1 MGPTSGLDTKFRLY
15 PTRRVERNYR
25 ETRVRR
31 TPYTNHMARETIRI
45 QFSMPAIPRI
55 TQRWPPGRL
64 LIIMRKQP
72 WISRL
77 RVAARNWMSLR
88 PERSFTVSSAWPWH
102 CYGQV
107 VLKNLWLGGEAAW
120 KTHERI
126 AAILSSDPVFDKARR
141 WLSPTS
147 TKQVEFTHSVYRT
160 FYRYYA
166 TRTETYEKALAM
178 QKRIEELRVIH
189 HWDEKDLSFV
199 QLALDEPMPM
209 NLHSVGESN
218 IHCLPLFLSKPLCL
232 PLAFEPV
239 INSQGSQELKA
250 QFGPLVK
257 HRGILGCYL
266 QTELGHGTNVAQLE
280 TTATYIPESDEFEI
294 HSPTLTSTKWWIGS
308 LGKTAN
314 FGVVQAQL
322 ILPNERNVGPHLFLV
337 QLRSLG
343 EICHCLLSFC

>member
-1 MGPTSGLDTKFRLY
+1 M
-15 PTRRVERNYR
+15 
-25 ETRVRR
+25 
-31 TPYTNHMARETIRI
+31 H
-45 QFSMPAIPRI
+45 
-55 TQRWPPGRL
+55 
-64 LIIMRKQP
+64 
-72 WISRL
+72 
-77 RVAARNWMSLR
+77 
-88 PERSFTVSSAWPWH
+88 
-102 CYGQV
+102 
-107 VLKNLWLGGEAAW
+107 
-120 KTHERI
+120 
-126 AAILSSDPVFDKARR
+126 
-141 WLSPTS
+141 
-147 TKQVEFTHSVYRT
+147 
-160 FYRYYA
+160 
-166 TRTETYEKALAM
+166 
-178 QKRIEELRVIH
+178 
-189 HWDEKDLSFV
+189 
-199 QLALDEPMPM
+199 
-209 NLHSVGESN
+209 
-218 IHCLPLFLSKPLCL
+218 LFLNKPFRL

-322 ILPNERNVGPHLFLV
+322 ILPGERNVGPHLFLV